1 MNKGTIFVTML
12 LAALAGAGA
21 VVAAEKLAPVE
32 PVNVSDRVAVEK
44 IVREYILT
52 HPEILPEAMENLQN
66 REMAKA
72 VATNRKQIET
82 PFGGAW
88 QGADDGDVTLVQFF
102 DYACSYCRGARAD
115 VERLLAEDKKLKVV
129 YREFPIL
136 GQSSVEAAKTSLA
149 IAKLGGNYG
158 AFHHAMYGGGQI
170 SAASINSARALAGV
184 DPVKTGA
191 EAKSPE
197 VNREIEANLALQQE
211 LRISGTPAWVVGD
224 RVLNGAVG
232 YDELK
237 KAIEQARQTK

>member
-1 MNKGTIFVTML
+1 MNKGAIIVTIL

-21 VVAAEKLAPVE
+21 VVAAEKLAPGESVA
-32 PVNVSDRVAVEK
+32 VSDRAAVEK

-66 REMAKA
+66 RELAKA
-72 VATNRKQIET
+72 VDAHRAQIET
-82 PFGGAW
+82 PFSGAW
-88 QGADDGDVTLVQFF
+88 QGAGDGDVTLVQFF

-136 GQSSVEAAKTSLA
+136 GQPSVDAAKASLA

-158 AFHHAMYGGGQI
+158 AFHHAMYGGGRV
-170 SAASINSARALAGV
+170 SDASIGSAFAVAGV
-184 DPVKTGA
+184 DPAKARA

-197 VNREIEANLALQQE
+197 INREIESNLSLQQA
-211 LRISGTPAWVVGD
+211 LRISGTPAWVVGG

-237 KAIEQARQTK
+237 KAIAQAREAK